1 MTKEAIRDTHLL
13 SNDDWP
19 GEIQG
24 SPKQRYIK
32 SQLIL
37 RRIDIGIGFNTIS
50 IAVIHTATF
59 IIIFPVW
66 NPAGAKSM
74 RESVRLAVTTCS
86 IVFEL

>member
-37 RRIDIGIGFNTIS
+37 RRIGFNTIS

-86 IVFEL
+86 IVIEL